1 MLCCFKRLID
11 RNISLISLLNKSL
24 KLISIILLQEFV
36 RIRKDSIF
44 DFILFE

>member
-11 RNISLISLLNKSL
+11 IISLLNKSL
-24 KLISIILLQEFV
+24 KMLSIILLQEFV
-36 RIRKDSIF
+36 RSRKDSIF